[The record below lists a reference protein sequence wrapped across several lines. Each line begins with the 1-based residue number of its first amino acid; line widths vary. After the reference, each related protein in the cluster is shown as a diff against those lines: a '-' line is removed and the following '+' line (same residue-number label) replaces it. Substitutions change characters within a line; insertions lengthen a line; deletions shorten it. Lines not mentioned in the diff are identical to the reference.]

1 MKGLKAKAV
10 LVTGAGSGIGAA
22 CVRRLVSEGARVAAA
37 DLNQQAAEAVLAGC
51 CQDGSSVAMAVDVS
65 SPEQAAAFAG
75 AAHERLGRLHGLVN
89 CAGIKGVGNVLDVE
103 TAAWRQVMAVNVE
116 GTVNMCQAF
125 SRIARDDVYEGEKET
140 RSIVNISSGAGLMG
154 VPNRLSYVASKF
166 AISGI
171 TRTMCA
177 ELAKYK
183 IRVNAVAPGMTR
195 TPFTAYMFQ
204 DPENV
209 KRIRSAHPIG
219 READPEEIAAAIVF
233 LLTDDASFITG
244 AVIPVDGGSTACVP
258 SH

>member
-1 MKGLKAKAV
+1 MRGLAGKAV
-10 LVTGAGSGIGAA
+10 MVTGAGSGIGAA
-22 CVRRLVSEGARVAAA
+22 VVARLIEEGAHVAAA
-37 DLNQQAAEAVLAGC
+37 DLNQA
-51 CQDGSSVAMAVDVS
+51 AVDQVLMACNGS
-65 SPEQAAAFAG
+65 GRSISASIDVTSREDVASFASHAWETYG
-75 AAHERLGRLHGLVN
+75 SLHGLVN
-89 CAGIKGVGNVLDVE
+89 CAGIRGVGNILDIDGE
-103 TAAWRQVMAVNVE
+103 DWQRVMAVNVE

-125 SRIARDDVYEGEKET
+125 ARLAKDHPYTEEKAT
-140 RSIVNISSGAGLMG
+140 RAIVNISSGAGLMG

-171 TRTMCA
+171 TRTMCV

-204 DPENV
+204 DPENI
-209 KRIRSAHPIG
+209 KRIRASHPIG

-233 LLTDDASFITG
+233 MLSDDASFMTG
-244 AVIPVDGGSTACVP
+244 SVVPVDGGSTACIP

>member
-1 MKGLKAKAV
+1 MRGLRDKAV

-22 CVRRLVSEGARVAAA
+22 CVRRLLAEGARVAAA
-37 DLNQQAAEAVLAGC
+37 DLDQQAAEAVLADYG
-51 CQDGSSVAMAVDVS
+51 QHDRAFALAVNVASS
-65 SPEQAAAFAG
+65 EEAAAFA
-75 AAHERLGRLHGLVN
+75 ATAQNRFGRLHGLIN

-103 TAAWRQVMAVNVE
+103 TDAWRQVMAVNVE

-125 SRIARDDVYEGEKET
+125 ARIALDDVYEGEKQT

-177 ELAKYK
+177 ELGKHK

-204 DPENV
+204 NEENV
-209 KRIRSAHPIG
+209 KRIRAAHPIG

-233 LLTDDASFITG
+233 LLTDDAGFITG
-244 AVIPVDGGSTACVP
+244 AVIPVDGGSTACIS

>member
-1 MKGLKAKAV
+1 MRGLQGKAV
-10 LVTGAGSGIGAA
+10 LVTGAGSGIGAE
-22 CVRRLVSEGARVAAA
+22 CVRRLIAEGAYVAAA
-37 DLNQQAAEAVLAGC
+37 DLDQSAADKVLAGLNC
-51 CQDGSSVAMAVDVS
+51 GNQGFAMAVDVAS
-65 SPEQAAAFAG
+65 KDDAGKFVAAALQKF
-75 AAHERLGRLHGLVN
+75 GRLHGLIN
-89 CAGIKGVGNVLDVE
+89 CAGIRGVCNTLDAE
-103 TAAWRQVMAVNVE
+103 TEAWNKVMAVNVD

-125 SRIARDDVYEGEKET
+125 ARVAVDDVYTEEKSS

-171 TRTMCA
+171 TRTMCV
-177 ELAKYK
+177 ELAKHK

-195 TPFTAYMFQ
+195 TAFTAYMFQ

-209 KRIRSAHPIG
+209 KKIRAAHPIG

-244 AVIPVDGGSTACVP
+244 AVIPVDGGSTACIP

>member
-1 MKGLKAKAV
+1 MRGLKEKAV

-22 CVRRLVSEGARVAAA
+22 CVRRLLAEGARVAAA
-37 DLNQQAAEAVLAGC
+37 DLDQAAAEAVLAESGRSDC
-51 CQDGSSVAMAVDVS
+51 GFAMAVDVS
-65 SPEQAAAFAG
+65 SAEETAAFAR

-89 CAGIKGVGNVLDVE
+89 CAGIKGVGNILDVQPE
-103 TAAWRQVMAVNVE
+103 AWRQVMAVNVD
-116 GTVNMCQAF
+116 GTVNMSQAF
-125 SRIARDDVYEGEKET
+125 AQIAVADVYKGEKET

-154 VPNRLSYVASKF
+154 VPNRLPYVASKF

-171 TRTMCA
+171 TRTMCN

-209 KRIRSAHPIG
+209 KRIRAAHPIG

-233 LLTDDASFITG
+233 LLSDDASFITG
-244 AVIPVDGGSTACVP
+244 SIVAVDGGSTACIP